1 MENKFIPCEIKFKVL
16 EDEKPDFGKFIAS
29 KDMQSIFYLREK
41 FRDKKTKFGELELYD
56 FSVENELIKA
66 KTSIIRY
73 LGENFDEFLV
83 VEPYVVDEKGNFLAD
98 YKNFYVMHAQSTG
111 NFIVKSPCYPEEN
124 PWGMLFFESY
134 RYCAVVDNRDENRD
148 IYRLH
153 YTAATMEMD
162 MREFWFTTFDINA
175 INYKESYIKKLE
187 AEKEQAEKEL
197 YLKLKEKFEKNG

>member
-29 KDMQSIFYLREK
+29 KDMQTIFYLREK

-66 KTSIIRY
+66 KTSRIRY
-73 LGENFDEFLV
+73 LGENFDDFLV

-98 YKNFYVMHAQSTG
+98 YKNFYVMHAQTTG
-111 NFIVKSPCYPEEN
+111 NFIVKLPCYPEEN
-124 PWGMLFFESY
+124 PCGMLLFESY
-134 RYCAVVDNRDENRD
+134 RYCAVVDSRGL
-148 IYRLH
+148 YRLN
-153 YTAATMEMD
+153 YIAATMEMD
-162 MREFWFTTFDINA
+162 MREFWFTKANIDA

-187 AEKEQAEKEL
+187 REKEQAEKEL